1 MNSTIHNAGK
11 MDIALK
17 QTKDKFINNS
27 NAFLYLILMQLIGYF
42 FSFNTGMSG
51 SGSNEL
57 FIALRSINPIPLHV
71 LTILWILVMALNLAG
86 EKSREYYLVSNNFTA
101 YFSDIALIE
110 IYSVIG
116 GLTLMFAG
124 PFLQVL
130 GSIFFENVHMD
141 SAFAHV
147 GLVNHLV
154 LFLTSTLYLLIFGS
168 LAYTLGIFRV
178 RFKGWF
184 IIGSIGAV
192 VLLIAGSVLAVRLN
206 IPTINV
212 DPLTVIRFYLYEKQ
226 PLIWLIKV
234 ILTVA
239 SLYGISYIG
248 IRNLEV
254 NE

>member
-17 QTKDKFINNS
+17 QTKDKFINNT

-71 LTILWILVMALNLAG
+71 LTILWILVMGLNLAG

-110 IYSVIG
+110 LYAVIG
-116 GLTLMFAG
+116 GLTLTFGG

-130 GSIFFENVHMD
+130 GSIFFENVHLD
-141 SAFAHV
+141 QALLEIGF
-147 GLVNHLV
+147 LNHLV
-154 LFLTSTLYLLIFGS
+154 LFITSTMYLLIFGS
-168 LAYTLGIFRV
+168 LSYAFGIFRV
-178 RFKGWF
+178 RFKARF
-184 IIGSIGAV
+184 ILGSIGTV

-206 IPTINV
+206 LPTMNF
-212 DPLTVIRFYLYEKQ
+212 DPLTVIGFYLNEQQ
-226 PLIWLIKV
+226 PLIWLMKV

-239 SLYGISYIG
+239 VLYGISYLG